1 MKKNLALLHMRED
14 LLQTDY
20 SVSTHK
26 TARPGRFS
34 NKKKIRNEKTIRA
47 QS

>member
-1 MKKNLALLHMRED
+1 MRDGVQNFDAVIRIFYRIDGDE
-14 LLQTDY
+14 
-20 SVSTHK
+20 
-26 TARPGRFS
+26 FS